1 MKDGSGVGIYFHH
14 WCRSCRDRFM
24 DGGVDIEINRVI
36 LQWMESL
43 RPKSTE
49 ER

>member
-1 MKDGSGVGIYFHH
+1 
-14 WCRSCRDRFM
+14 M